1 MKNLIY
7 KKIAI
12 VGGGP
17 GGLTLARL
25 LQIKGADVKVYERD
39 LNKDVRVQGAT
50 LDLHEDSGLEA
61 LRQAGL
67 IEAFKENYRPNA
79 DRIRIVDS
87 SADIVFDEHTDEAL
101 KGEFGDIAFRPEID
115 RGPLRKMLLESL
127 QTGTI
132 VWDSHLTTLTQT
144 NNEWQLS
151 FKNGT
156 IATADVVIAADG
168 ANSKIRPLITS
179 IKPFFTGYTIVEGAV
194 YNSAVAAPHM
204 HKLLNNGKVFAFGNS
219 KSLIVSSKG
228 DGSLVFYTGWKT
240 DEDWVAKS
248 GINFS
253 DKAQVTEWFK
263 KEFAEWDH
271 SWLELFE
278 KAESVFI
285 PRPQYCM
292 PLDQTWEALPN
303 LTMLG
308 DAAHLMPPYA
318 GEGVNMA
325 MQDALEL
332 SIALTSD
339 EFADVHAAIAH
350 YENKM
355 RARAS
360 EVGRITLEQTDMLHS
375 PEAIAHMQGIF
386 NQPE

>member
-1 MKNLIY
+1 MKNLFN

-25 LQIKGADVKVYERD
+25 LQLKGADVKVYERD
-39 LNKDVRVQGAT
+39 ANKDVRVQGAT

-61 LRQAGL
+61 IRQARL

-79 DRIRIVDS
+79 DRIRIVDN
-87 SADIVFDEHTDEAL
+87 AGNIVFDEHGDEGKA
-101 KGEFGDIAFRPEID
+101 GEFGDIAFRPEID
-115 RGPLRKMLLESL
+115 RGPLRKILLEAL
-127 QTGTI
+127 EPDTV
-132 VWDSHLTTLTQT
+132 VWDSHLVLLTQHKNLWT
-144 NNEWQLS
+144 IN
-151 FKNGT
+151 FKNGNV
-156 IATADVVIAADG
+156 ATADIVIAADG
-168 ANSKIRPLITS
+168 ANSKVRPLITS

-194 YNSAVAAPHM
+194 YNSAVAVPQM
-204 HKLLNNGKVFAFGNS
+204 HELLNGGKLFAFGNS

-228 DGSLVFYTGWKT
+228 DGSLVFYTGFKT
-240 DEDWVAKS
+240 DESWVRES
-248 GINFS
+248 GIDFS
-253 DKAQVTEWFK
+253 DKTQVINWFK
-263 KEFAEWDH
+263 TAFADWDK

-278 KAESVFI
+278 KAEPVFT

-332 SIALTSD
+332 ANALTSN
-339 EFADVHAAIAH
+339 EFADVHTAIAY

-360 EVGRITLEQTDMLHS
+360 EVARITLEQTAMLHS
-375 PEAIAHMQGIF
+375 PTSIEHMQQIF